1 MNIFLFLVW
10 TDAITDTTL
19 MLEQSPTNTGTLHRR
34 GYSRLMIGDTEGALE
49 DFELALVCDPPP
61 ARKSSIE
68 EKINKILACKER
80 LESRQA
86 PSVAPVDSSSID
98 MGSVGSINEERCGES
113 LEDESRVEIGANVE
127 EGDAQELASLS
138 EDASSSGVVDEDE
151 YSYDDEDDEEM
162 VNDRTSDAMARNE
175 RELAKLNAT
184 VELNVEGMPHQLGS
198 AMDGE

>member
-1 MNIFLFLVW
+1 MLVK
-10 TDAITDTTL
+10 D
-19 MLEQSPTNTGTLHRR
+19 PTNSATLHRQ
-34 GYSRLMIGDTEGALE
+34 GYAKLMSGDVEGALE
-49 DFELALVCDPPP
+49 DFVLALDCHPPLS
-61 ARKSSIE
+61 RKKSIE
-68 EKINKILACKER
+68 KKINKILACKER

-113 LEDESRVEIGANVE
+113 LEDESRVEIVANVE

-138 EDASSSGVVDEDE
+138 EDASSSGDVDEDD
-151 YSYDDEDDEEM
+151 YSYDDEEM
-162 VNDRTSDAMARNE
+162 VNDRTSDIMARNE

>member
-1 MNIFLFLVW
+1 MHNIFLFLVW

-34 GYSRLMIGDTEGALE
+34 GYSRLMSGDTEGALE

-86 PSVAPVDSSSID
+86 PSVAPV
-98 MGSVGSINEERCGES
+98 CGES
-113 LEDESRVEIGANVE
+113 LEDGINEGSRVEIGVNVE
-127 EGDAQELASLS
+127 EGDAQGTDASLS
-138 EDASSSGVVDEDE
+138 EDASSSGDWDEDE
-151 YSYDDEDDEEM
+151 YSYDGDNDEEM

-184 VELNVEGMPHQLGS
+184 GELNAVEGMPHQLGS
-198 AMDGE
+198 VMDGE